1 MVKNKNQKR
10 KAALAM
16 KNSIEALRFQ
26 TLWGLKKLGLIDEFQ
41 YRTLAFY
48 RSYVSV
54 L

>member
-26 TLWGLKKLGLIDEFQ
+26 TLWGLKKLGLIDEFHEENQ
-41 YRTLAFY
+41 DDNNILR
-48 RSYVSV
+48 
-54 L
+54 